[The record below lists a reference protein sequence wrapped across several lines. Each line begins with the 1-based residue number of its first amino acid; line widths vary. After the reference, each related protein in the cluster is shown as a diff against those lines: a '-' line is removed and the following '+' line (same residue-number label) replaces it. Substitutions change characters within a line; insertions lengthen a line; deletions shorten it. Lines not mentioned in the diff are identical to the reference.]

1 MHRLIIIAAAAS
13 LAACA
18 GSNGNGG
25 AVTDSGVPSANTGP
39 TGTADRW
46 TGGSTGEE
54 AMGAGAS
61 REIVCPDG
69 TVRTASTGAG
79 SEMPSYGGVPR
90 ASGGAIGG
98 SSGSGGGTGEDMAG
112 GGSRDYACVSG
123 DEIGRSTTG
132 TGAAAGTGATP
143 PANGG
148 DHWIDGG
155 TGQTTGGPGG

>member
-1 MHRLIIIAAAAS
+1 
-13 LAACA
+13 
-18 GSNGNGG
+18 
-25 AVTDSGVPSANTGP
+25 
-39 TGTADRW
+39 
-46 TGGSTGEE
+46 
-54 AMGAGAS
+54 MGAGAS

-90 ASGGAIGG
+90 SSGGVTG
-98 SSGSGGGTGEDMAG
+98 GGGTGEDTV
-112 GGSRDYACVSG
+112 GGSRDYACVTG